1 MHMACFEIVCPHCP
15 MRGHL
20 RRNSQRVGT
29 NKGLG
34 QLPIEE
40 RIETAQVTSAKMGE
54 TSFGIGLDGN
64 VLA

>member
-1 MHMACFEIVCPHCP
+1 

-29 NKGLG
+29 NKVLG